1 MSKGMGCQPRGDRE
15 APALFQVRA
24 EELPRWR
31 SAYDQA
37 ARPAAGALEAY
48 FESTDMSR
56 LDLTKSQLARYVRC
70 HVAAELYDESGA
82 PAEGTAIY
90 ALSDPRDI
98 RCIRYV
104 GQTSHPRRRFLQHLN
119 AARLWLPDERPW
131 WIKSPTLRPLYEWIR
146 ELYQQELR
154 LPIMVISAWA
164 DTTAAAK
171 LAERAR
177 IYECLVNRLPLLN
190 VETEILG
197 PQMPLV

>member
-1 MSKGMGCQPRGDRE
+1 MSP
-15 APALFQVRA
+15 LV
-24 EELPRWR
+24 
-31 SAYDQA
+31 
-37 ARPAAGALEAY
+37 
-48 FESTDMSR
+48 
-56 LDLTKSQLARYVRC
+56 LTKSRLAGYVRR

-90 ALSDPRDI
+90 SLSDPRDI

-104 GQTSHPRRRFLQHLN
+104 GQTAHPRRRFSQHLN

-146 ELYQQELR
+146 ELYRDELR
-154 LPIMVISAWA
+154 LPTMVISAWA
-164 DTTAAAK
+164 ETTAAAR

-177 IYECLVNRLPLLN
+177 IYECLANHLPLLN
-190 VETEILG
+190 VETEVLG